1 MAYVEQCGVVSSM
14 CNEIIAILFLSRDIA
29 HREHLKT
36 TSYAAHVALQEFY
49 EGIIPLA
56 DDLAE
61 TYQGVY
67 GQLKTIPYLK
77 PEGAESI
84 DDELEFQLEEVE
96 SLRYDIF
103 KKDETALQNI
113 VDEIVALYMRTLYKL
128 RRFK

>member
-1 MAYVEQCGVVSSM
+1 M

-103 KKDETALQNI
+103 KKGETALQNI

>member
-1 MAYVEQCGVVSSM
+1 M

-56 DDLAE
+56 DQLAE
-61 TYQGVY
+61 TYQGRY
-67 GQLKTIPYLK
+67 GAIKNIPYLK
-77 PEGAESI
+77 PEGEDNVA
-84 DDELEFQLEEVE
+84 DELELQLEEIE
-96 SLRYDIF
+96 SLRQEVF
-103 KKDETALQNI
+103 GKGWKDTALQNI
-113 VDEIVALYMRTLYKL
+113 VDEIVSLYLQTLYKL